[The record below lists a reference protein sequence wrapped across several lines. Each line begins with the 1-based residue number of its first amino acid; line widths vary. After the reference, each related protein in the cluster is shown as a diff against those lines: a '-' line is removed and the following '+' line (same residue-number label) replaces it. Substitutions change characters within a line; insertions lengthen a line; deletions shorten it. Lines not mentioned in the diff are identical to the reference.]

1 MSCTRFFVGLLGRT
15 PLPHTH
21 QNVRARDI
29 NASTWEMM
37 FANRWKVVEGFTGEV
52 KNAMLLGHKT
62 NLWPFFSRLLGGN
75 LLWNNG
81 GNGPGSSHDDSD
93 DDVDVVV
100 DDLGT
105 GGTNIFNSG

>member
-1 MSCTRFFVGLLGRT
+1 
-15 PLPHTH
+15 
-21 QNVRARDI
+21 
-29 NASTWEMM
+29 MM

-62 NLWPFFSRLLGGN
+62 NLWLFFSRSSLLGGN

-93 DDVDVVV
+93 DVDVVV